1 MKDPLNLGNNL
12 TANNEKYLSICT
24 ADDWEGQKLSELAQ
38 QTQEEWY
45 GKYVKEMARMAKPG
59 CPVIVEQVSHQ
70 FCDAV
75 FDWGGVSKEWWTV
88 SAQNNTY
95 EWNTDS
101 ESIEIRDDTLF
112 RERYHVF
119 MLKKGVKPE

>member
-1 MKDPLNLGNNL
+1 MKDPLKLGSNR
-12 TANNEKYLSICT
+12 TANNEKYQSICV
-24 ADDWEGQKLSELAQ
+24 ADNWEGQKLSELAQ
-38 QTQEEWY
+38 SIQEDWY
-45 GKYVKEMARMAKPG
+45 GHYVKEMARIAKPG
-59 CPVIVEQVSHQ
+59 SPVIIEQVSQ
-70 FCDAV
+70 RFCDAV
-75 FDWGGVSKEWWTV
+75 FDWGGVRKEWWTT

-95 EWNTDS
+95 QWNTDA